1 MKKMLAATNDSITC
15 IITESR
21 HVKKIVHETLCSMT
35 CSKMCL
41 SHKITKNTWKC
52 DIWLVAP
59 YVSKFMRYY
68 FLLNYEESQEIPCIL
83 I

>member
-41 SHKITKNTWKC
+41 SHKITKNT
-52 DIWLVAP
+52 
-59 YVSKFMRYY
+59 
-68 FLLNYEESQEIPCIL
+68 
-83 I
+83 